1 MRMVLVMAAGALLA
15 ISAPSSADDGKV
27 TVLRGPGSGPLPK
40 LERREPPRQI
50 VAGERF
56 WIVDQASGTVTGCRL
71 EGTSTVGRRRLAC
84 ARRALPGS

>member
-1 MRMVLVMAAGALLA
+1 MRILLVVAVAALIMV
-15 ISAPSSADDGKV
+15 SAPSSADDGKV

-40 LERREPPRQI
+40 LVPREPPRQI

-71 EGTSTVGRRRLAC
+71 ENTFTVGVRRIAC
-84 ARRALPGS
+84 ARRPLPGS